1 MARVGSFASRDP
13 VEKPI
18 GRDNSKDSVD
28 SGQRHDARLVFE
40 EDAVQSILEALAD
53 LSGLPVK
60 RAVSRGVRPKVVE
73 IRTVKLRLSRKMAQ
87 RYLAFSRR
95 ANT

>member
-1 MARVGSFASRDP
+1 
-13 VEKPI
+13 
-18 GRDNSKDSVD
+18 
-28 SGQRHDARLVFE
+28 
-40 EDAVQSILEALAD
+40 
-53 LSGLPVK
+53 
-60 RAVSRGVRPKVVE
+60 VE